1 MAVGYRKRSGTVLF
15 GLPLYDIAVG
25 ANPEAAEARGH
36 ARGIVAIGD
45 IATGWLAI
53 GGLSRGILAIGGLAR
68 GVVAVGSSRA
78 GGCASAGSARACS
91 GSEG

>member
-25 ANPEAAEARGH
+25 ANPEAGEARGH

-53 GGLSRGILAIGGLAR
+53 GGQHRRPAEPRQRVESPGQRSRDDSQR
-68 GVVAVGSSRA
+68 
-78 GGCASAGSARACS
+78 
-91 GSEG
+91 